1 MDRKPARVSLHNL
14 KINVSS
20 FLLRYDIASQKIKQG
35 KGEKIVVG
43 MSGGVD
49 STATLILLK
58 RNGWNPVGVS
68 LKLPFWEKGKNSNEN
83 PKSASNSIKQ
93 AKEICDKYECEH
105 YILDITKDFEKTVVE
120 YFIETLKN
128 SQTPNPC
135 MICNKNTKFFHLFKF
150 ADKMKINYVATGH
163 YAKTYKSKKYGSYI
177 LKTAKDKTKD
187 QTYYLSL
194 FPKDWLERIVFP
206 LGEFTKNE
214 VYKLVENE
222 GINFYKK
229 ESQSQDFCYIPEK
242 EMEEFIEKEIGE
254 NPGNIV
260 DKYGTVLGKHK
271 GLQYYTIG
279 QRKKIGLAGGP
290 YYVINKNSKNNT
302 VVVSTDKNDLGK
314 TEMHLSDVFFS
325 NGKFYGKELKINAKI
340 RYQQKASPAKIFPLN
355 KDKNKYKAIFKTPQ
369 VGVTPGQYCVFYI
382 KDLCI
387 GSGVISS

>member
-1 MDRKPARVSLHNL
+1 MDREPARINPLGL
-14 KINVSS
+14 KN
-20 FLLRYDIASQKIKQG
+20 G

-58 RNGWNPVGVS
+58 RKGWNPIGVS
-68 LKLPFWEKGKNSNEN
+68 LKLPHWEKGKNSTEN
-83 PKSASNSIKQ
+83 PKSANNSINQ
-93 AKEICDKYECEH
+93 AKKICEKYGCEH
-105 YILDITKDFEKTVVE
+105 YILDVTKDFEKTVVE
-120 YFIETLKN
+120 YFVETLKK

-150 ADKMKINYVATGH
+150 ADEKKFNYVATGH
-163 YAKTYKSKKYGSYI
+163 YAKIFKSKKFGSSI

-194 FPKDWLERIVFP
+194 LSKKWFERIVFP

-214 VYKLVENE
+214 VYAIVEKE

-229 ESQSQDFCYIPEK
+229 ETQSQDFCYIPEK

-254 NPGNIV
+254 NPGDIV
-260 DKYGTVLGKHK
+260 DKNGNILGKHK

-290 YYVINKNSKNNT
+290 YYVIEKDSKNNT
-302 VVVSTDKNDLGK
+302 AIVSTDKKDLGK
-314 TEMHLSDVFFS
+314 TEIILSDVFFS
-325 NGKFYGKELKINAKI
+325 NDKFYGKELKVDAKI
-340 RYQQKASPAKIFPLN
+340 RYQQKANPAKIFPIN
-355 KDKNKYKAIFKTPQ
+355 KEKSEYKAIFKTPQ
-369 VGVTPGQYCVFYI
+369 VGVTAGQYCVFYI

-387 GSGVISS
+387 GSGVISN